1 MFLDLFL
8 DKHKQEA
15 DKQECTGKPDG
26 AHAKTGNQMSADA
39 CTNGE

>member
-1 MFLDLFL
+1 MFLDLFF
-8 DKHKQEA
+8 DEHEQEA
-15 DKQECTGKPDG
+15 DEQEQAGQPDG